1 MRSVGV
7 DIHLRLENAWPMRLA
22 MKCAECGSPF
32 EPKRPWGRFCQ
43 PAHQRRF
50 HELMKHRGQVIMPL
64 LIAAAE
70 TRGRYKDARN
80 PDLARYSREMADALI
95 SRWLVEDRAAGRS
108 CAIVSAAKMDSGWR
122 AADALG

>member
-1 MRSVGV
+1 MRAVLIS
-7 DIHLRLENAWPMRLA
+7 P
-22 MKCAECGSPF
+22 MKCAECGTHLTST
-32 EPKRPWGRFCQ
+32 RSWARFCCL
-43 PAHQRRF
+43 AHKRRF
-50 HELMKHRGQVIMPL
+50 HKLMATRGQMVMPL

-108 CAIVSAAKMDSGWR
+108 CAIVSAVKMDLNWR